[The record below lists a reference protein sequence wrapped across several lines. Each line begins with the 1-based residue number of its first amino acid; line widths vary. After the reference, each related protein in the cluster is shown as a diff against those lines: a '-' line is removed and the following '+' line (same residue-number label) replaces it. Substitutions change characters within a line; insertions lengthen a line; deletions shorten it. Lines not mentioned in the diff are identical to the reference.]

1 MRIEVIEIVL
11 LALLGVAVGAYGT
24 LVGIGG
30 GFVVVPLLL
39 LVYKLP
45 PPAAAA
51 TSLVVVVL
59 NAASATTGYL
69 RAGRVDVRTGL
80 VLALATVPGA
90 LIGPFITERLPGPA
104 YRAILGVFLAIMFVF
119 LILRPEQ
126 TPQTPSQ
133 PAARGKW
140 LRVHRTFTDR
150 GGDSFNYSYSVPL
163 ALVISFLVGILSST
177 LGIGGGIVHVPA
189 MIHLMSFPVHVAT
202 ATSQFI
208 LAVTASAG
216 VAEYAARGHVVWS
229 LAVPLGIGAVVGAQL
244 GVAISKRVHGRRIV
258 RLLALAVL
266 FLSLRL
272 LWDSANR

>member
-1 MRIEVIEIVL
+1 M
-11 LALLGVAVGAYGT
+11 GAYGT

-30 GFVVVPLLL
+30 GFAIVPLLL

-59 NAASATTGYL
+59 NATSATTGFL

-90 LIGPFITERLPGPA
+90 LIGPFIAERLPEPA
-104 YRAILGVFLAIMFVF
+104 YKAILGVFLAIMFVF
-119 LILRPEQ
+119 LMLKPEQ
-126 TPQTPSQ
+126 TPAQ
-133 PAARGKW
+133 PAPRGRW
-140 LRVHRTFTDR
+140 LRVYRTFSDR
-150 GGDSFNYSYSVPL
+150 GGDTFSYSYSIPI
-163 ALVISFLVGILSST
+163 ALGISFLVGILSST

-189 MIHLMSFPVHVAT
+189 MIHLMSFPVHVAV
-202 ATSQFI
+202 ATSQFV

-216 VAEYAARGHVVWS
+216 VAEYAYRGHVVWS
-229 LAVPLGIGAVVGAQL
+229 LAAAIGIGAVVGAQL

-258 RLLALAVL
+258 RLLAVAVL

-272 LWDSANR
+272 LWDSAGR